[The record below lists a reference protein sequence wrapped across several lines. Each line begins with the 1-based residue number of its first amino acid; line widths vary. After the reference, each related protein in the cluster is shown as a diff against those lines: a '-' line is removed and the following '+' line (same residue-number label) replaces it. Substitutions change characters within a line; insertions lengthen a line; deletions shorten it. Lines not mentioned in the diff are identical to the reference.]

1 MPGMNS
7 EAAAVGPARAGLPS
21 FPAYLSSVIDLGR
34 RSLKPALPA
43 LGFLYFYRLGMGA
56 YMALSGYS
64 FPQGKDALGAYGPQL
79 AVIASFL
86 PLLVLIYTPFL
97 PLQDSLLRGQAMS
110 FLSAIRRTLEESV
123 DFLLSGIVQALVL
136 FVPFVLI
143 CVVAG
148 ALLPSGDSGAVNSSR
163 MIFLAFTLLAVFGWT
178 MLATF
183 FMMFAT
189 PAVVLDGEGPVQSLR
204 TSVQLVSRNLGGIL
218 GRLLAFVFLA
228 TVAYVFATFPA
239 SILGA
244 VERTAEVTSVPIK
257 IAGVVWTSAAD
268 TLFFPFWVAAL
279 MVLYRS
285 MRPAA
290 GETRAQAPIE
300 LGDEYRPATAA
311 RSPFE

>member
-1 MPGMNS
+1 MREMN
-7 EAAAVGPARAGLPS
+7 ADANAARAGLPS

-311 RSPFE
+311 RAPFE